1 MLSAPHLL
9 AVYGVVGLG
18 IVLFLETGLVLGL
31 VLPGE
36 TLTILAGAY
45 SHVSDA
51 GAPHPQLVL
60 VIAAAALGAVA
71 GGQVGYLFGRLVGA
85 PLLERPD
92 GRIFKRRHLERT
104 RQYFARFGART
115 IVIARFV
122 PFVRTLSS
130 PVAGIAMM
138 PAETFTLFNLLGGIA
153 WAVTVALAGYALGGL
168 LDVNAHALAITL
180 GILALSFLPL
190 LFHRLHRLAAGSH
203 HAGGKSPQ

>member
-1 MLSAPHLL
+1 VLSAPHLL
-9 AVYGVVGLG
+9 AVYGVVGLAV
-18 IVLFLETGLVLGL
+18 ILFLETGLVLGL

-45 SHVSDA
+45 SHGGDA
-51 GAPHPQLVL
+51 AAPHPQLAL

-71 GGQVGYLFGRLVGA
+71 GGEVGYLLGRLMGA

-104 RQYFARFGART
+104 RRYFARFGART

-122 PFVRTLSS
+122 PFVRTLAS

-138 PAETFTLFNLLGGIA
+138 PARTFTMFNLLGGIA
-153 WAVTVALAGYALGGL
+153 WAVAVSLTGYALGGL
-168 LDVNAHALAITL
+168 LDVNGHALEITL
-180 GILALSFLPL
+180 GVLALSLLPL
-190 LFHRLHRLAAGSH
+190 LLHRLVVAGER
-203 HAGGKSPQ
+203 A